1 MARVGGG
8 NENAGHL
15 GAQGRRLH
23 FPLEYT
29 TLALLEHMI
38 TEEDSGPFTSY
49 GLRKVKS
56 VRGQRR
62 DRFTRAIEIL
72 IERGWVEPL
81 PGKNT
86 RYRATD
92 WGKKEYLSWGCRTLE
107 FVRSTR
113 IKREPDELTS
123 SYRFVRL
130 RDSAT
135 GGGIALGDF
144 G

>member
-15 GAQGRRLH
+15 GARGRRY
-23 FPLEYT
+23 FPFEYT
-29 TLALLEHMI
+29 ALALLEHI
-38 TEEDSGPFTSY
+38 VTEEDSGPFTSY

-56 VRGQRR
+56 VRGQRL
-62 DRFTRAIEIL
+62 DRFTLAIEIL

-113 IKREPDELTS
+113 VKRGHGELTS
-123 SYRFVRL
+123 SYRVVRL

-135 GGGIALGDF
+135 GRVIALGDF